1 MIYSLLKKTSNANRE
16 TAKKAD
22 ADTTE
27 GAEPV
32 TPKKVTAAKA
42 KKSATKAGEGE
53 ATTNDNTIV
62 VAPVTPKKRT
72 PAKPKN
78 SNPGAVTDNT
88 EAAGEED
95 SAATPKAKTSPT
107 KSKTANSNG
116 TPRKRA
122 PASGIAPSRGIPDCY
137 ENASNADKRLMKMK
151 EDGESWEA
159 IRAAWKEETGDDPGK
174 STLPNR

>member
-1 MIYSLLKKTSNANRE
+1 M
-16 TAKKAD
+16 
-22 ADTTE
+22 
-27 GAEPV
+27 
-32 TPKKVTAAKA
+32 TAAKV
-42 KKSATKAGEGE
+42 KKAATTATEGE
-53 ATTNDNTIV
+53 ATTNGTTIV
-62 VAPVTPKKRT
+62 VEPVTPKKRT

-78 SNPGAVTDNT
+78 NTPKAAADNT

-95 SAATPKAKTSPT
+95 SASTAKVKTSPT
-107 KSKTANSNG
+107 KAKTANGNS

-137 ENASNADKRLMKMK
+137 ENATNADKRLIKMK